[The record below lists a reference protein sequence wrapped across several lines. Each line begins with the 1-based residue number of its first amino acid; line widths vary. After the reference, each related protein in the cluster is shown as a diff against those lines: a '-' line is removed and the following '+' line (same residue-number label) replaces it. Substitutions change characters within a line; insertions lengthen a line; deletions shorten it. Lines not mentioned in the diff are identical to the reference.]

1 MPDDRALRTN
11 RRKDR
16 TSRDR
21 ELGLFRPITR
31 RDLLHGVGLVVA
43 SSMTAPL
50 AALSREEAFAPERG
64 ADYYPPMRTGLR
76 GDHPGSFEV
85 AHQRAW
91 RGREWRNP
99 TSVDER
105 YDLIVVGAGIS
116 GLAAAYFYRAAHKD
130 ARILIL
136 DNHDDFGGHAK
147 RNEFQHAGERY
158 LSIGGNVFLEYSNY
172 GAVTLGLLSEI
183 GIDIARLRE
192 NQDPGFIFHPFGLE
206 SGVYFDGAHYGRD
219 QLMTGPL
226 VPLVRTAPDGE
237 YHWVQRVDEL
247 PISPAAR
254 GQLKR
259 FLTQRTDYLA
269 DVPDAQ
275 KLQALSRI
283 SYHDFLVKHAGLP
296 EEAARIFKRY
306 PATIFGIGA
315 DAIPAINGLSFG
327 MPGLRGLGDFGGA
340 MEPELSEY
348 SEEIT
353 GAYFPDGNATVPR
366 LLVLKLIPGVGSA
379 KNMEEVATTRFDYA
393 RLDALGSPVRLR
405 LNSTAVH
412 VDPRSGSD
420 GGVAVT
426 YVRGGH
432 AYRARARECVLA
444 CYFEMIPY
452 LCPQLPEA
460 QKEALDYGEKAPL
473 VSSNVL
479 LQNGKALEK
488 VGAAGFY
495 APGRFHSMVFG
506 FGRSLGNHHQDWNP
520 NKPVI
525 LHMIAAPGS
534 EIASG
539 SARERFRGGRN
550 RLQAMT
556 FNDYEREVR
565 EHLAGMLAGGGFD
578 PARDILA
585 LTVNRWPHGY
595 AYERDPLHDPEWPE
609 GQAPHEIGR
618 RRFGRIAIASSDA
631 GASAYVDVAIDQ
643 AHRAV
648 TELVQSRS
656 S

>member
-1 MPDDRALRTN
+1 MSDDRDPRTN
-11 RRKDR
+11 RNQDN

-31 RDLLHGVGLVVA
+31 RDLLHGAGLAVVG
-43 SSMTAPL
+43 SMTAPL
-50 AALSREEAFAPERG
+50 AALSKEEAFAPERA
-64 ADYYPPMRTGLR
+64 ADYYPPARTGLR

-91 RGREWRNP
+91 RRKEWRSP
-99 TSVDER
+99 TDVDES

-116 GLAAAYFYRAAHKD
+116 GLAAAHFYRAAHKD

-136 DNHDDFGGHAK
+136 DNHEDFGGCAT

-158 LSIGGNVFLEYSNY
+158 LANGGSVFLEYSEY
-172 GAVTLGLLSEI
+172 SDVTLGLLGEI
-183 GIDIARLRE
+183 GVDIERLRE
-192 NQDPGFIFHPFGLE
+192 NQDPSFIYHPFGME
-206 SGVYFDGAHYGRD
+206 SGVYFDSAHFGRD

-226 VPLVRTAPDGE
+226 IPLTGTGPDGE
-237 YHWVQRVDEL
+237 YHWVKRVGDL
-247 PISPAAR
+247 PISAAAQ

-275 KLQALSRI
+275 KLQALGKI
-283 SYHDFLVKHAGLP
+283 SYNDFLVKRAGLP
-296 EEAARIFKRY
+296 EEAARIYQRY
-306 PATIFGIGA
+306 TATLFGVGT
-315 DAIPAINGLSFG
+315 DAIPAIDGLGFG
-327 MPGLRGLGDFGGA
+327 MPGLRGLGDFGRA
-340 MEPELSEY
+340 MGE
-348 SEEIT
+348 
-353 GAYFPDGNATVPR
+353 
-366 LLVLKLIPGVGSA
+366 
-379 KNMEEVATTRFDYA
+379 NMEEVATARFDYA
-393 RLDALGSPVRLR
+393 RLDAPGSPVRLR

-412 VDPRSGSD
+412 VDSGD

-426 YVRGGH
+426 YVRGGR

-444 CYFEMIPY
+444 CYFEMIPH

-460 QKEALDYGEKAPL
+460 QKEALDYGEKTPL

-479 LQNGKALEK
+479 LKNGKSLEK

-495 APGRFHSMVFG
+495 APGRFHSMIFG
-506 FGRSLGNHHQDWNP
+506 YGRSLGDHHQDWNP
-520 NKPVI
+520 NKPVV

-534 EIASG
+534 DIASG
-539 SARERFRGGRN
+539 SARERFREGRE
-550 RLQAMT
+550 RLEAMT
-556 FNDYEREVR
+556 FTDYEREVR

-595 AYERDPLHDPEWPE
+595 TYEGDPLHDPKWPE

-618 RRFGRIAIASSDA
+618 QRFGRIAIASADA
-631 GASAYVDVAIDQ
+631 GAHSYVDGAIDQ

-648 TELVQSRS
+648 RELVQPS
-656 S
+656 SS